1 MKTLSNLLLLPFLL
15 AASAA
20 LLTGQGTNGTI
31 AGQITDQAGALIPGA
46 KVQLQNEAAGVTR
59 EAVANANGQYVAYA
73 LPPGQYKI
81 TVEHPGFQKLVRTG
95 IELTAADAVTVDLRL
110 AVGDVRQTVE
120 VSESVPLLQAQTAM
134 VSSLVTNDQMIE
146 MPLKSRTFT
155 SLVLLGP
162 GAYAGSAGN
171 LTTSP
176 YAMRGDVNISVNG
189 SSPQNNSYF
198 IDGMVNRNLW
208 LSTLIMVP
216 TVDSIQEMRVL
227 TSNYSAEY
235 GIAAGAV
242 TIVQTRS
249 GTNRVRASAYE
260 FLRNSALDANT
271 FFNNRL
277 GVAKPGF
284 RRNEFGGTVG
294 GPIRKDRTFFFADYQ
309 GIRVAQ
315 PRTTI
320 STIAT
325 AAQRD
330 MVATGNFAALGTQ
343 IYDPYSQ
350 TGNVRTPFGGNIIP
364 RTRLDPA
371 AVKLFSLL
379 PDPTSSAANRNFAYN
394 PTQRQSTDQFD
405 VRLDQNIKSADRLF
419 FKYSWDNTSL
429 VIPGFIPVRPGVSLD
444 NNPYLAADGTNT
456 ATDTPLRNQSGT
468 FNYVKV
474 FTPSLINETR
484 IGVVRWNQNIEPLGN
499 PFQTAT
505 ALGIP
510 GVNINDKSGGLPSF
524 TITGF
529 SGLGDNS
536 TYPEVSRTTS
546 FQYENVL
553 TWTRGSH
560 TLKAGGVYVRHRFN
574 GFSAF
579 PTRGDLSFNG
589 QFTRQIG
596 TTTTATALSDFALGA
611 LSAINRNIL
620 VGTFG
625 MRFWNMGAFIDDTW
639 RVNGRLTIN
648 AGLRYDVQAPPY
660 EVYNRWS
667 NFNLDTA
674 KLEIASGSGAKRRLR
689 NLDLN
694 NWAPRTGLTYMLTKD
709 RKTVLRSGFGMSYV
723 EAGQGGGQL
732 YKNLPFFFSQVIATD
747 QNAAPPRRLS
757 DGIPAAVA
765 PDRNNIVE
773 LSSGSPNVW
782 DYNLQSTKVM
792 QWSLGVQREILPQT
806 LVDVSYIGTRTIG
819 LVSNININ
827 QSVPGAGAQNPRR
840 PFFGVNP
847 NVVNLTYRTN
857 YASTKYHSLQTR
869 VEKRYSKGFTASLA
883 YTYSKYMSNGT
894 NINGGGNGAPQD
906 FRCTRCEWGPMPED
920 KNHIVVV
927 NHNWELPF
935 GKGRQFVTNGPL
947 SLIIGNWNV
956 TGIWTMTTGEKF
968 TATAAAGVSNSA
980 GGGGDRPNRI
990 KDGNLPVS
998 ERSIDRWFDL
1008 TAWGTPAQF
1017 TFGNSGRGILV
1028 GPGSVNVDFGLQR
1041 EFPFMET
1048 RRVQFRWEM
1057 FNAFNRANF
1066 GTPNSSI
1073 GNALAGSISGTAPAR
1088 VMQLGL
1094 KLYF

>member
-1 MKTLSNLLLLPFLL
+1 MSRFFLLLFGF
-15 AASAA
+15 AA
-20 LLTGQGTNGTI
+20 LLSAQGTNGTI
-31 AGQITDQAGALIPGA
+31 AGQITDQAGAAVANA
-46 KVQLQNEAAGVTR
+46 KVLIQNEAAGVNR
-59 EAVANANGQYVAYA
+59 EAISNASGQYVAYA
-73 LPPGQYKI
+73 LPPGQYRI
-81 TVEHPGFQKLVRTG
+81 TVEQPGFQKLVRSA

-110 AVGDVRQTVE
+110 AIGDVRQTIE
-120 VSESVPLLQAQTAM
+120 VSEAAPLLQSQTAM

-176 YAMRGDVNISVNG
+176 YAMRGDTNISVNG

-249 GTNRVRASAYE
+249 GTNRYRASAYE
-260 FLRNSALDANT
+260 FLRNSALDANQ

-277 GVAKPGF
+277 GVAKPAF
-284 RRNEFGGTVG
+284 RRNEFGGTIG
-294 GPIRKDRTFFFADYQ
+294 GPVRKDRTFFFADYQ

-315 PRTTI
+315 PRSSI

-325 AAQRD
+325 LAQRD

-343 IYDPYSQ
+343 VFDPYTL
-350 TGNVRTPFGGNIIP
+350 TGTQRTPFAGNLIP

-371 AVKLFSLL
+371 SQKLFALL
-379 PDPTSSAANRNFAYN
+379 PDPTSGAANRNFAFN
-394 PTQRQSTDQFD
+394 PTQRQTTDQFD
-405 VRLDQNIKSADRLF
+405 VRLDQNVGSADRLF

-429 VIPGFIPVRPGVSLD
+429 VIPGFIPVRPGATLD
-444 NNPYLAADGTNT
+444 QNPYLAADGTYT

-484 IGVVRWNQNIEPLGN
+484 LGVVRWNQNIEPLGN
-499 PFQTAT
+499 PFSTAT

-546 FQYENVL
+546 FQYENVM
-553 TWTRGSH
+553 TWTRGNH

-579 PTRGDLSFNG
+579 PTRGDFSFNG

-596 TTTTATALSDFALGA
+596 TTTTATALSDFAIGA
-611 LSAINRNIL
+611 TSGINRNIL

-625 MRFWNMGAFIDDTW
+625 MRFWNMGAFVDDTW
-639 RVNGRLTIN
+639 RVNSRLTIN
-648 AGLRYDVQAPPY
+648 AGLRYDIQAPPY

-674 KLEIASGSGAKRRLR
+674 KLEIATGSGAQRRLR

-694 NWAPRTGLTYMLTKD
+694 NYAPRTGLTYMLTKD
-709 RKTVLRSGFGMSYV
+709 RKTVLRTGFGVSFV

-765 PDRNNIVE
+765 LDPKDTVQ

-782 DYNLQSTKVM
+782 DYSLQSTKVM
-792 QWSLGVQREILPQT
+792 QWSLGIQREILPQT
-806 LVDVSYIGTRTIG
+806 LLDVAYIGTRTIG
-819 LVSNININ
+819 LVSNVNIN

-840 PFFGVNP
+840 PFFAVNP
-847 NVVNLTYRTN
+847 NIVNLTYRTN
-857 YASTKYHSLQTR
+857 YGSAKYHSLQTR

-883 YTYSKYMSNGT
+883 YTYSKYMANGT

-906 FRCTRCEWGPMPED
+906 SRCTACEWGPMPED
-920 KNHIVVV
+920 RNHIAVV
-927 NHNWELPF
+927 NHNWEIPF
-935 GKGRQFVTNGPL
+935 GKGRQFLTAGPL
-947 SLIIGNWNV
+947 SHIVGNWNL
-956 TGIWTMTTGEKF
+956 TGIWTMSTGEKF

-980 GGGGDRPNRI
+980 GGGGDRPNRV
-990 KDGNLPVS
+990 KNGNLPAG
-998 ERSIDRWFDL
+998 ERNIDRWFDL
-1008 TAWGTPAQF
+1008 TAWTSPAQF

-1041 EFPFMET
+1041 EFPFGEAK
-1048 RRVQFRWEM
+1048 RVQFRWEM

-1066 GTPNSSI
+1066 TTPNSSI
-1073 GNALAGSISGTAPAR
+1073 GNALAGVISNTAPAR

-1094 KLYF
+1094 KVYF